1 MDAANQLR
9 QRPTLQVGPRS
20 WKCYPR
26 RILDTEA
33 TGAFNRVQLFLLTLD
48 ANAVAEALPYDQLIK
63 TLAIA
68 FGSDIDV
75 PHRAHHE
82 VPVPDRNPGTLLL
95 MPAWQSGGSMGVK
108 IATVFPDNAVQGY
121 PAVFASYILMSAETG
136 APLAVLDGTE
146 LTLRRTAAASALA
159 SSYLSRSNS
168 SSLLMVGTGNLAPHL
183 IAAHATAR
191 PIHDICIWGRRKEAA
206 EKLATTLATA
216 SFDVTVSENLRQA
229 VGQADI
235 ISCATLAVE
244 PLIKGDWLDAGQ
256 HLDLVGAFNPEMRE
270 ADSDVISQA
279 DVYVDTRAGGFTEAG
294 DIVQAI
300 NDGSITASDIK
311 GELRDLVTG
320 ECTGRASAE
329 AITLFKSVGTALEDL
344 AAAELAVRNYRQDA

>member
-1 MDAANQLR
+1 MKYSGW
-9 QRPTLQVGPRS
+9 PKS

-63 TLAIA
+63 TLTVA
-68 FGSDIDV
+68 FGSDIEV
-75 PHRAHHE
+75 PQRAHHD
-82 VPVPDRNPGTLLL
+82 VPVPDRNAGTLLL
-95 MPAWQSGGSMGVK
+95 MPAWQAGGSMGVK
-108 IATVFPDNAVQGY
+108 IVTVFPDNATQGY
-121 PAVFASYILMSAETG
+121 PAVSASYILMNAETG
-136 APLAVLDGTE
+136 VPIAVLDGTE
-146 LTLRRTAAASALA
+146 ITLRRTAAASALA

-183 IAAHATAR
+183 VAAHTAVR
-191 PIHDICIWGRRKEAA
+191 PIRDICIWGRRKEAA
-206 EKLATTLATA
+206 EKLAATLVVP
-216 SFDVTVSENLRQA
+216 SFDVTVSDNLQQA

-235 ISCATLAVE
+235 ISCATLAID
-244 PLIKGDWLDAGQ
+244 PLIKGEWLDAGQ
-256 HLDLVGAFNPEMRE
+256 HIDLVGAFKPDMRE
-270 ADSDVISQA
+270 ADSDVISHA
-279 DVYVDTRAGGFTEAG
+279 DVYVDTKTGGFSEAG

-300 NDGSITASDIK
+300 NDGSINASDIK

-320 ECTGRASAE
+320 ACSGRTSAE

-344 AAAELAVRNYRQDA
+344 AAAELAVRNCMRDA